1 MNRMKIWVDACTG
14 KHVRYASAIAK
25 RLRSL
30 NHHPI
35 LTTREH
41 PDTLA
46 LADFLGEKFTVVGK
60 YDPETNLTKLRASIN
75 RELLFCEMFKTAVPD
90 LAISHQSVE
99 ACRVAFGLGVP
110 IVATA
115 DAPHAEAVNRLT
127 LQLINALVIS
137 KAIPKSCYQVYG
149 PRKIVQFDGVDEVA
163 WIKGHKPKM
172 SFEEYGKP
180 LIVVRQA
187 ETRASYAEGK
197 TDTTEQI
204 AQKLASLGK
213 VIFLSRYERQTR
225 KGLVVP
231 QKFLDS
237 VSLAAKADLIVSVGG
252 TLAREAALQ
261 GTPSIV
267 IPLIQKPELY
277 YTNNYLSKLGFPLF
291 TVNNIDEVMKYAKKY
306 IGEKWKVK
314 EMFDKLEN
322 PIDVIEKMV
331 EANEY
336 D

>member
-1 MNRMKIWVDACTG
+1 MKIWVDACTG

-30 NHHPI
+30 NHQPI

-46 LADFLGEKFTVVGK
+46 LANSIGEKFAVVGE
-60 YDPETNLTKLRASIN
+60 YDPASTFTKLRASIN
-75 RELLFCEMFKTAVPD
+75 RELQFCEMFKPKVPD

-127 LQLINALVIS
+127 LQLSNVLVIS
-137 KAIPKSCYQVYG
+137 KAIPKRCYQVYG
-149 PRKIVQFDGVDEVA
+149 SRKIVQFNGVDEGA
-163 WIKGHKPKM
+163 WIKGFKPKI
-172 SFEEYGKP
+172 SFEEYGEP
-180 LIVVRQA
+180 LIVVRQM
-187 ETRASYAEGK
+187 ETRASYAQEK
-197 TDTTEQI
+197 TDATEQI
-204 AQKLASLGK
+204 ARKLTSIGK
-213 VIFLSRYERQTR
+213 VIFLPRYDKHQR
-225 KGLVVP
+225 KALIVP

-237 VSLAAKADLIVSVGG
+237 ASLAAKADLVVTVGG

-267 IPLIQKPELY
+267 IPLIQKTELY
-277 YTNNYLSKLGFPLF
+277 YTNNYISKLGFPLF
-291 TVNNIDEVMKYAKKY
+291 TVNSIEEVMKQAKKN

-314 EMFDKLEN
+314 EMLNKLEN
-322 PIDVIEKMV
+322 PIDVIERIV
-331 EANEY
+331 EVGEY
-336 D
+336 E

>member
-1 MNRMKIWVDACTG
+1 MKIWVDTCTG
-14 KHVRYASAIAK
+14 KHVRYAGAIAK

-30 NHHPI
+30 DHQPI

-46 LADFLGEKFTVVGK
+46 IANFIGEKFTVIGK
-60 YDPETNLTKLRASIN
+60 YDPASKFTKLQTSVK

-127 LQLINALVIS
+127 LQLINVLVTS
-137 KAIPKSCYQVYG
+137 KAIPTSCYQAYG

-163 WIKGHKPKM
+163 WIKSFKPKM

-180 LIVVRQA
+180 LIAVRQT
-187 ETRASYAEGK
+187 ETRASYAQGK
-197 TDTTEQI
+197 TDVTEQI
-204 AQKLASLGK
+204 ARKLTSLGN
-213 VIFLSRYERQTR
+213 VIFLSRYDRNPR
-225 KGLVVP
+225 KGLIVS

-237 VSLAAKADLIVSVGG
+237 ASLAAEADLIVSVGG

-277 YTNNYLSKLGFPLF
+277 YTNNYLSELGFPLF
-291 TVNNIDEVMKYAKKY
+291 TVNNVDEVMKQAKKY

-314 EMFDKLEN
+314 ELLDKLEN
-322 PIDVIEKMV
+322 PIDAIERIV
-331 EANEY
+331 EARV
-336 D
+336 

>member
-1 MNRMKIWVDACTG
+1 MKIWVDACTG
-14 KHVRYASAIAK
+14 KHVRYVGAIAK

-30 NHHPI
+30 NHQPI
-35 LTTREH
+35 LTTRKH

-46 LADFLGEKFTVVGK
+46 VANFIGEKFTVVGE
-60 YDPETNLTKLRASIN
+60 YDPASTFTKLRASIN

-90 LAISHQSVE
+90 IAISHQSVE

-127 LQLINALVIS
+127 LQLINVLVTS
-137 KAIPKSCYQVYG
+137 KAIPTSCYRAYG
-149 PRKIVQFDGVDEVA
+149 SRKIVQFDGVDEVA
-163 WIKGHKPKM
+163 WIKGFKPKM

-180 LIVVRQA
+180 LIAVRQT
-187 ETRASYAEGK
+187 ETRASYAQGK
-197 TDTTEQI
+197 TDVTEQI
-204 AQKLASLGK
+204 ARKLTSLGK
-213 VIFLSRYERQTR
+213 VIFLPRYDKHPR
-225 KGLVVP
+225 KGLIVP

-237 VSLAAKADLIVSVGG
+237 ASLAAKADLIVTVGG

-261 GTPSIV
+261 GTLSIV

-291 TVNNIDEVMKYAKKY
+291 TVNNVDEVMKHAKKY

-314 EMFDKLEN
+314 EMLDKLEN
-322 PIDVIEKMV
+322 PIDVIERVV
-331 EANEY
+331 EAGEY